1 MYPQLLLNFIFLKGS
16 KGVSHHTQKTTLKLQ
31 CAETAEA
38 AKFVVEA
45 TSVGYGCFSE
55 SRGAASAMALAI
67 VLHRPLFRE
76 CTNPLC
82 FGNAAPFAT
91 RSIDSLFYNRERE
104 R

>member
-45 TSVGYGCFSE
+45 TATSVGYGCFSE
-55 SRGAASAMALAI
+55 SRGAASAMFRQRCALC
-67 VLHRPLFRE
+67 H
-76 CTNPLC
+76 
-82 FGNAAPFAT
+82 
-91 RSIDSLFYNRERE
+91 SLY
-104 R
+104 